1 MRPGPMQNVLPGR
14 GGAVLVRLFDGRKVI
29 VPSAS
34 GAALNG
40 KRPMIIPGD
49 SAVTGVIPV
58 TPRVAA
64 SLARMLAPAIGTGF
78 VVRGIVPD
86 DVVHGLM
93 RASRR
98 SPLVRPF
105 RPRPLGSF

>member
-1 MRPGPMQNVLPGR
+1 MRPGPMRNLLPG
-14 GGAVLVRLFDGRKVI
+14 GGRAVLVRLFDGRKVI
-29 VPSAS
+29 VPSAAG
-34 GAALNG
+34 GALFG
-40 KRPMIIPGD
+40 KRPMIIPRD
-49 SAVTGVIPV
+49 SAVAGVIPV

-64 SLARMLAPAIGTGF
+64 SLARMLAPVIGTGF

-86 DVVHGLM
+86 RVVNALM
-93 RASRR
+93 QVSRR